1 MTTWEGREGLPG
13 ANVTDTRMTEHEVFQ
28 THKVLED
35 KTLHKVHYDG
45 PEGCRKWPPLSYVF
59 FRSHAVILALRFL
72 FSRFLFFIV
81 CNLARTVSFWC
92 SSNMLPKN
100 CCSLKDKG
108 KAGQCKLRSRLARRR
123 PSSCSVTT
131 GLQMARV
138 GRGGWEGRP
147 LDGVL
152 LGRPDRKSVV

>member
-1 MTTWEGREGLPG
+1 MTIWEGREGLPG

-81 CNLARTVSFWC
+81 CNLARTVNFWC

-108 KAGQCKLRSRLARRR
+108 KAGQCKLRSRSFSQKKAKFMLSNNRLANG
-123 PSSCSVTT
+123 PS
-131 GLQMARV
+131 GQGQV
-138 GRGGWEGRP
+138 GRPASRWRAPGETAHLP
-147 LDGVL
+147 
-152 LGRPDRKSVV
+152 